1 MKSKYKNLAERFGDG
16 VMLLVGDY
24 VTFTDGSGFLV
35 GDATPYHEPSK
46 NDGGFGWYWDGALCR
61 KPLSSVINILDKVQ
75 ENE

>member
-35 GDATPYHEPSK
+35 GDATPYHEQAKTMEVLVGIGMELYVGNHCP
-46 NDGGFGWYWDGALCR
+46 
-61 KPLSSVINILDKVQ
+61 Q
-75 ENE
+75 